1 MNYPAYFDSKN
12 SLKLF
17 GFQDNFKFLSTLYKI
32 NNLPKVLMF
41 TGNKGSGKA
50 TLVNHFLFSIFD
62 EKNYNKTNFSLL
74 NTSILYKEFKN
85 DIFSNIIYL
94 KGSDF
99 NPVKIEDI
107 RFLKKQIFQ
116 STILNKDRFIIL
128 DDIELFNANSLN
140 ALLKII
146 EEPSKNN
153 YFFLI
158 NNKSRPLLK
167 TIKSRAIEIKI
178 ILNENQRLEII
189 NNLIKFFQIELILD
203 PKISQLSPGNFIK
216 FNHIFK
222 EYEISLA
229 DDLIENLTLLLSLY
243 KKKKDILFI
252 NIAYFLVDFYFK
264 NLNDKKIHKNDNNY
278 EIKNFILENLNSFL
292 MYNMNQNA
300 LINSLHDKLNNG

>member
-32 NNLPKVLMF
+32 NKLPKVLMF

-85 DIFSNIIYL
+85 DIFSNIIHL

-116 STILNKDRFIIL
+116 STILDKDRFIIL

-292 MYNMNQNA
+292 MYNMNQKA

>member
-1 MNYPAYFDSKN
+1 MKIKDLKNRLITSIFLIILLYFSFNYSYILIISLILISIISWIEFQGLITKIFIKN
-12 SLKLF
+12 NFKSSFLKIIIKGVSLLYLIIF
-17 GFQDNFKFLSTLYKI
+17 SIMVFSGIFQDNFKFLSTLYKI
-32 NNLPKVLMF
+32 NKLPKVLMF

-85 DIFSNIIYL
+85 DIFSNIIHL

-116 STILNKDRFIIL
+116 STILDKDRFIIL

-167 TIKSRAIEIKI
+167 TIKSRAIENLVYFAASAQGGYHVCGRKTYGNSI
-178 ILNENQRLEII
+178 IVNPWGET
-189 NNLIKFFQIELILD
+189 LD
-203 PKISQLSPGNFIK
+203 
-216 FNHIFK
+216 
-222 EYEISLA
+222 
-229 DDLIENLTLLLSLY
+229 T
-243 KKKKDILFI
+243 
-252 NIAYFLVDFYFK
+252 
-264 NLNDKKIHKNDNNY
+264 
-278 EIKNFILENLNSFL
+278 IKNKSGVIISTIDLESLKKLRKSFPCL
-292 MYNMNQNA
+292 E
-300 LINSLHDKLNNG
+300 HRKF